1 MPYKRL
7 DVGKQSHWLG
17 LLGVTVVALGLYG
30 LAEDGSDPHADGDA
44 LVLEDTHR
52 TIDLEILTR
61 PTGPK
66 VTVDAPPAG
75 SPSTP
80 PQPPKIAATV
90 SLPEPPGALPAPA
103 QTPAAPAMAPL
114 PPMRDTPAAAED
126 THPYSLAAISNSI
139 DAGGDQTAAA
149 PAPPDAGTRPKPEP
163 KLSSFTVKRG
173 DTLDG
178 IFRKAALSYSDLLKV
193 MALNPA
199 KQHLHRIH
207 PGDELT
213 FTLDPSETILERLS
227 YPIDRFR
234 TLVISRQHD
243 GFTATIESAKKEIRT
258 ATAQSTITSSLYNA
272 AKNVGLSEKVV
283 GDLVKIFGW
292 DIDFALDIRSG
303 DTFSVVYEAIY
314 RNGEHI
320 ADGNVLA
327 AEFVNRGQPSRAI
340 RFEDQQADV
349 TGYFDPRGRPMRKAF
364 LRTPVRFSH
373 ISSRFQLK
381 RWHPILKQWRAH
393 RGVDYAARTGTP
405 VHATGDGKISKAA
418 RMRGY
423 GNVIMIE
430 HGMSYLTVYAH
441 LSGFAKGIR
450 PGAKVKQGQTIGYV
464 GATGYATGPH
474 LHYEF
479 RANGRHTNPLT
490 VKLPGAK
497 PLPKALRDAFQR
509 HAKTHLIKLDRLA
522 QTVVA
527 KRSGD

>member
-7 DVGKQSHWLG
+7 DVGKQLHWLG
-17 LLGVTVVALGLYG
+17 LLGVIVVALGLYG
-30 LAEDGSDPHADGDA
+30 LAEDGNDPHTADDA
-44 LVLEDTHR
+44 LALENTHH
-52 TIDLEILTR
+52 TIDLDILTR
-61 PTGPK
+61 PADP
-66 VTVDAPPAG
+66 TVSADPASADLPSPP
-75 SPSTP
+75 PLP
-80 PQPPKIAATV
+80 AAAIV
-90 SLPEPPGALPAPA
+90 SLPEPPIITPALAPA
-103 QTPAAPAMAPL
+103 SDATPITPP
-114 PPMRDTPAAAED
+114 PPMADTPTAAED
-126 THPYSLAAISNSI
+126 TRPDNLAAIAKPV
-139 DAGGDQTAAA
+139 DAGGDHDQADAA
-149 PAPPDAGTRPKPEP
+149 PSTPDVEIPPKPEP
-163 KLSSFTVKRG
+163 KSSTFTVKKG

-193 MALNPA
+193 MALDPA
-199 KQHLHRIH
+199 KQHLHRIF

-213 FTLDPSETILERLS
+213 FMLDPSETILERFS

-243 GFTATIESAKKEIRT
+243 GFAATIESAKKEIRT

-283 GDLVKIFGW
+283 ADLVKIFGW

-340 RFEDQQADV
+340 RFEDQRADV
-349 TGYFDPRGRPMRKAF
+349 TGYFDPLGRPMRKAF
-364 LRTPVRFSH
+364 LRTPVQFSH

-381 RWHPILKQWRAH
+381 RWHPVLKQWRAH

-405 VHATGDGKISKAA
+405 VYATGDGKISKIS

-441 LSGFAKGIR
+441 LSRFAKGMK
-450 PGAKVKQGQTIGYV
+450 PGTKVKQGQTIGYV

-479 RANGRHTNPLT
+479 RVSGRHTNPLT

-497 PLPKALRDAFQR
+497 PLPKALRDTFRR
-509 HAKTHLIKLDRLA
+509 HAKTHLVKLDRLA

-527 KRSGD
+527 KSGD